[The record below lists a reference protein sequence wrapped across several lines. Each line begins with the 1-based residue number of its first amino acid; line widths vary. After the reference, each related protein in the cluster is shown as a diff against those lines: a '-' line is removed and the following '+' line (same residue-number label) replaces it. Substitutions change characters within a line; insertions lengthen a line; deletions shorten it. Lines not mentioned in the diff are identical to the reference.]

1 MIINHNM
8 MAMNTYRQLS
18 LTSGSQSKSMEK
30 LSSGL
35 RINRAGDDAAG
46 LAISEK
52 MRAQIS
58 GLNMASKNSQDGISL
73 IQTAEG
79 ALNETQVI
87 LQRMREL
94 AVQAAND
101 TNVTADRDEI
111 QKEIN
116 QLSSEIN
123 RIGNTTEF
131 NTMTLLNG
139 DKRIK
144 TLTSEEVLASGNR
157 SVLYAKGVTA
167 DPTMGAAIGQ
177 VTVDTGDFSA
187 AFGTAADTLTITKTT
202 SGFTVALDAA
212 NTASGTT
219 FSATD
224 TVVAN
229 ADGDYVYN
237 RHGVSFTI
245 TEEEFATISSGAS
258 VAFADITGTGTFG
271 TVSHWEDNV
280 ASAAVTMSTAGITV
294 TATTDNKNV
303 RSIGFQVTTASATIV
318 LKDASGT
325 AIHTDVY
332 AITAMGSFTYD
343 EHGFNFTINDIAN
356 TSVASASWTLSDLG
370 TTTNILTQQ
379 DDSLK
384 FQVGANQSQA
394 MVLELSDMRSVALGI
409 TSTTS
414 GGAFTAAQN
423 VTNGTNNTNVE
434 YALDVSTYEKASAA
448 ITTINNAITAV
459 SSERS
464 KLGAIQNR
472 LEHTIKNLDTSSE
485 NLQSAESRI
494 RDVDMAKEMMNFTKQ
509 NILQQA
515 ATSMLAQANQSPQ
528 TVLQLLK

>member
-94 AVQAAND
+94 ATQAAND

-144 TLTSEEVLASGNR
+144 TLTSEQILNSG
-157 SVLYAKGVTA
+157 SVTVQYAKGVVGDA
-167 DPTMGAAIGQ
+167 GLNNALGS
-177 VTVDTGDFSA
+177 VTVVAGDYGDNIDTAGD
-187 AFGTAADTLTITKTT
+187 TIKITKTAT
-202 SGFTVALDAA
+202 GFEVALDA
-212 NTASGTT
+212 SGAAT
-219 FSATD
+219 FSADD

-229 ADGDYVYN
+229 ADGNYVYD

-245 TEEEFATISSGAS
+245 
-258 VAFADITGTGTFG
+258 
-271 TVSHWEDNV
+271 
-280 ASAAVTMSTAGITV
+280 SAADFAKITDGATTTITTTSGVGTYGTRMDWEGNVSGSVTMSTAGITV
-294 TATTDNKNV
+294 TRSDDTIDNKAV
-303 RSIGFQVTTASATIV
+303 RSVSLDITSSAATIK
-318 LKDASGT
+318 LLDSAGAT
-325 AIHTDVY
+325 IHQDDY
-332 AITAMGSFTYD
+332 DIAAYGNFTYD
-343 EHGFNFTINDIAN
+343 EHGISFTVDIQADAN
-356 TSVASASWTLSDLG
+356 ASGQFTLTGLG
-370 TTTNILTQQ
+370 TTEHVLTSQ

-384 FQVGANQSQA
+384 FQVGANQSQS

>member
-18 LTSGSQSKSMEK
+18 ATSGSQSKSMEK

-79 ALNETQVI
+79 ALNETQTI

-94 AVQAAND
+94 AVQASND
-101 TNVTADRDEI
+101 TNVSADRTEI

-131 NTMTLLNG
+131 NTMKLLNG
-139 DKRIK
+139 DKRI
-144 TLTSEEVLASGNR
+144 TTATSEQLLNSGSRTANYATGVSGNSVLANAVGS
-157 SVLYAKGVTA
+157 
-167 DPTMGAAIGQ
+167 
-177 VTVDTGDFSA
+177 VTVATGDFSVA
-187 AFGTAADTLTITKTT
+187 VDSVTDTITITKTS
-202 SGFTVALDAA
+202 SGFTVDIDGA
-212 NTASGTT
+212 NTTNSTA
-219 FSATD
+219 FSASD
-224 TVVAN
+224 TVVSSTA
-229 ADGDYVYN
+229 GYTYN
-237 RHGVSFTI
+237 NHGVSFTVSDAN
-245 TEEEFATISSGAS
+245 FANVTVGASIVVNVSAAGTIS
-258 VAFADITGTGTFG
+258 TGNDWTANKAT
-271 TVSHWEDNV
+271 
-280 ASAAVTMSTAGITV
+280 AAVTMTSGITV
-294 TATTDNKNV
+294 TAGNDNKSV
-303 RSIGFQVTTASATIV
+303 RAIAVSATTAAVTVTLQDSAGATLYQDDDFAV
-318 LKDASGT
+318 T
-325 AIHTDVY
+325 AT
-332 AITAMGSFTYD
+332 GSFTYNA
-343 EHGFNFTINDIAN
+343 HGVSFTLANIAQG
-356 TSVASASWTLSDLG
+356 SSASSTFSLTALG
-370 TTTNILTQQ
+370 TTEHVLTQN
-379 DDSLK
+379 DNSLK
-384 FQVGANQSQA
+384 FQVGANQSQS
-394 MVLELSDMRSVALGI
+394 MVLELSDMRSVALGV
-409 TSTTS
+409 TSSTS
-414 GGAFTAAQN
+414 GGAFVSTLN
-423 VTNGTNNTNVE
+423 VTNGTNNTNTE
-434 YALDVSTYEKASAA
+434 YALDVSTYDKASAA
-448 ITTINNAITAV
+448 ITTINSAITSV

-494 RDVDMAKEMMNFTKQ
+494 RDVDMAKEMMNYTKQ

>member
-79 ALNETQVI
+79 ALNETQTI

-94 AVQAAND
+94 AVQASND
-101 TNVTADRDEI
+101 TNVTADRSEI

-139 DKRIK
+139 SKRIT
-144 TLTSEEVLASGNR
+144 TLTSEQILNSGSRTVTYASGVVGNANLNNALV
-157 SVLYAKGVTA
+157 SVDV
-167 DPTMGAAIGQ
+167 AA
-177 VTVDTGDFSA
+177 GDFLTAVDSA
-187 AFGTAADTLTITKTT
+187 SDTIKIDVT
-202 SGFTVALDAA
+202 STGFTVALDASG
-212 NTASGTT
+212 AST
-219 FSATD
+219 FSAVD

-237 RHGVSFTI
+237 RHGVSFTV
-245 TEEEFATISSGAS
+245 TAENFATLSVGATTTITVESTAQTYGTLNDWDANTSG
-258 VAFADITGTGTFG
+258 
-271 TVSHWEDNV
+271 
-280 ASAAVTMSTAGITV
+280 AVTMTSGITV
-294 TATTDNKNV
+294 TRSDATIDNKAV
-303 RSIGFQVTTASATIV
+303 RAINFDITTSAAVIKLLDSAGATIHQDDYDIAATGDFTYNEHGISFTAV
-318 LKDASGT
+318 VAAGGDASGQ
-325 AIHTDVY
+325 
-332 AITAMGSFTYD
+332 FTLT
-343 EHGFNFTINDIAN
+343 G
-356 TSVASASWTLSDLG
+356 LG
-370 TTTNILTQQ
+370 TTENVLTQT
-379 DDSLK
+379 DNSLK
-384 FQVGANQSQA
+384 FQVGANESQS
-394 MVLELSDMRSVALGI
+394 MTLELSDMRSVALGV
-409 TSTTS
+409 TSTTVAT
-414 GGAFTAAQN
+414 GFTTSMT
-423 VTNGTNNTNVE
+423 VTNGTNNTTAE
-434 YALDVSTYEKASAA
+434 YALDVSTYSAASAA
-448 ITTINNAITAV
+448 ITTINDAITAV